1 MNSGELTVD
10 QRDCLKHL
18 SEWRVGAVF
27 MDMGTGKTRVACEI
41 INEIKPGVVLWIG
54 PLRTL
59 DTVRAELS
67 KWQCT
72 VHVECIG
79 VESLGQSQRIFL
91 QCEEWAR
98 CQFRLMVI
106 VDESLKIK
114 NMEAKR
120 TNRVLTLG
128 KLAKYRFVLNGTPL
142 TRNILDL
149 WSQME
154 FLSPKILNMSYL
166 QFYNTFCRYKTLKM
180 GKRQR
185 DIIEGFSNI
194 DYLYSLI
201 APYVYRCDLHLNVS
215 QMYKTVTYNV
225 CQDTIAEY
233 HRIMEKYLDM
243 DELDKWND
251 NIFFAMTTEMQ
262 MAYCVDDN
270 KLEALDRIMEQLP
283 HDSTVIFCRFIL
295 SRKVCA
301 ARYPDVLVL
310 SYQKESFGLNLQQ
323 YCNTIYFD
331 KVWDLALRTQSSR
344 RTYRMGQLNDCTYYD
359 ITSNTGLDH
368 MIQKN
373 IDAKTDMAEYF
384 KAKTKKQIKSE
395 LE

>member
-1 MNSGELTVD
+1 
-10 QRDCLKHL
+10 
-18 SEWRVGAVF
+18 

-128 KLAKYRFVLNGTPL
+128 KLAEYRFVLNGTPL

-154 FLSPKILNMSYL
+154 FLSPKILNMSYR

-243 DELDKWND
+243 NEPYVEEVVIGKEVIKEERFMSPLTYYLTAPDGD
-251 NIFFAMTTEMQ
+251 NLYLFADST
-262 MAYCVDDN
+262 DDN
-270 KLEALDRIMEQLP
+270 AVVNCGDWGNEV
-283 HDSTVIFCRFIL
+283 HFI
-295 SRKVCA
+295 
-301 ARYPDVLVL
+301 
-310 SYQKESFGLNLQQ
+310 
-323 YCNTIYFD
+323 
-331 KVWDLALRTQSSR
+331 
-344 RTYRMGQLNDCTYYD
+344 
-359 ITSNTGLDH
+359 
-368 MIQKN
+368 
-373 IDAKTDMAEYF
+373 
-384 KAKTKKQIKSE
+384 E
-395 LE
+395 L